1 MKMKKLVF
9 LIAMI
14 MLCSIGFAGCG
25 GKTSESDSLWD
36 FEALEKQTPETEDA
50 GYTYA
55 GNENIKGIYF
65 EGAEYNGEATKIFAF
80 VGVPETEEPTNGYP
94 AMVLVHGGLG
104 QAYGD
109 WVKLWTDRGYVAI
122 ALSVD
127 ANMTDSANKASLNER
142 GGPRISITPADMKNP
157 ANSWEYISV
166 ANIIACHNI
175 LRSMDSV
182 DKTNVGITGISWG
195 SYLTCIT
202 VGVDTRFKFGIPVYG
217 AGYNHEDVTGEL
229 AGVFQMDDESL
240 AIYRE
245 RFDPSVYMKHCKI
258 PMFWLAGAND
268 HAFSLAC
275 NQKCADLNQGR
286 NTYSW
291 RGKLTH
297 GQQPGDGSGL
307 PEIFVFADEMT
318 KSEKGLLRVSEGEV
332 QSGGISLRVENVG
345 AAKADFYWSSYP
357 LEYWHDAMNVWERES
372 VAIDGDTLRTAVPQ
386 TAVFGFVEI
395 TDENGNIVSSRLF
408 TF

>member
-80 VGVPETEEPTNGYP
+80 VGVPETEKPTNGYP

-268 HAFSLAC
+268 HAFCWLVI
-275 NQKCADLNQGR
+275 R
-286 NTYSW
+286 NA
-291 RGKLTH
+291 
-297 GQQPGDGSGL
+297 P
-307 PEIFVFADEMT
+307 I
-318 KSEKGLLRVSEGEV
+318 
-332 QSGGISLRVENVG
+332 
-345 AAKADFYWSSYP
+345 
-357 LEYWHDAMNVWERES
+357 
-372 VAIDGDTLRTAVPQ
+372 
-386 TAVFGFVEI
+386 
-395 TDENGNIVSSRLF
+395 
-408 TF
+408 